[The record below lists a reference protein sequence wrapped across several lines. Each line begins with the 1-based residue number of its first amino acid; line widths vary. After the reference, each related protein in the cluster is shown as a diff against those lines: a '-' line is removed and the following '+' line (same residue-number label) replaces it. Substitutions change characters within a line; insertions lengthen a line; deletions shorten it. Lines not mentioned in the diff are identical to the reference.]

1 MIKRAAEFAA
11 RAHEGKFR
19 KGTLIPYIVHPYEA
33 AVIVSG
39 MTSDPEI
46 ISAALLH
53 DVIED
58 AGITYGE
65 LEREFGPRVADLVQ
79 AESEDKTLSWQE
91 RKQSTIRRLE
101 TALPEEK
108 ILCLGDKLSNLRS
121 TASDRLIKGE
131 RVWEKFRV
139 KDKKKHE
146 WYYRRILEQLSE
158 LKERLAYR
166 EYVMLFQELFE

>member
-1 MIKRAAEFAA
+1 MGELMDRFKRL
-11 RAHEGKFR
+11 K
-19 KGTLIPYIVHPYEA
+19 A
-33 AVIVSG
+33 AVH
-39 MTSDPEI
+39 I
-46 ISAALLH
+46 ICEVLEMIAAALLH

-121 TASDRLIKGE
+121 TASDRIIKGE